1 MNTDSVAEFLTSI
14 RNATRAR
21 HKKVD
26 VAASRLRLSLA
37 EILKKSGF
45 IKNYKLF
52 KQDNKGVLRLYL
64 KYIGK
69 GEPVIHGLK
78 RVSRPSRRVYLSYD
92 KLPTVLG
99 GIGVAVVSTSK
110 GMLTDEQARTTKV
123 GGELICTVW

>member
-1 MNTDSVAEFLTSI
+1 MNTDSVAEFLTSV

-26 VAASRLRLSLA
+26 MPASRMRLSLA

-52 KQDNKGVLRLYL
+52 KQEERGVLRLYL
-64 KYIGK
+64 KYVGK
-69 GEPVIHGLK
+69 GDPVIHGLK
-78 RVSRPSRRVYLSYD
+78 RVSRPSRRVYLTHT
-92 KLPTVLG
+92 KIPTVLG

-110 GMLTDEQARTTKV
+110 GILTDEQARTSKV